1 MKAPLPFEWQAACQ
15 MNYQD
20 PLILALFASQ
30 ICSAGAYSRELI
42 DNDESMGLPVNK
54 WQIGLGIAVTL
65 GILAYIGQLAKQAL
79 DEAEA
84 EEA

>member
-1 MKAPLPFEWQAACQ
+1 MHVLEFE
-15 MNYQD
+15 
-20 PLILALFASQ
+20 PSPH
-30 ICSAGAYSRELI
+30 AGAYSRELL

-54 WQIGLGIAVTL
+54 WQIGLGILLTL
-65 GILAYIGQLAKQAL
+65 GILGYIGQVAKKAL